1 MAMPFLRWVEGRSIR
16 RADTVNLVS
25 PGFEEYFR
33 RRFPTQRFSFF
44 TNGIDPDFIDVPCE
58 GTTPAVPGGPLTVL
72 YAGNV
77 GEGQGLHAILP
88 ALARASSDRLR
99 FRIIGDGARM
109 DLLARAVAAAGVDNV
124 ELLPPMTRL
133 ELIGAYRHADV
144 LFLHLN
150 DYDAFRKVLP
160 SKIFEYAALGKPL
173 WAGVAGYAA
182 DFVRQEIP
190 NAAVFAPCDVAGAL
204 RSFDSLVHRVMPRT
218 EFVAKFGREEITRQL
233 AADILSAGDGVQSVV
248 HSLDALPQL

>member
-1 MAMPFLRWVEGRSIR
+1 
-16 RADTVNLVS
+16 
-25 PGFEEYFR
+25 
-33 RRFPTQRFSFF
+33 
-44 TNGIDPDFIDVPCE
+44 
-58 GTTPAVPGGPLTVL
+58 
-72 YAGNV
+72 
-77 GEGQGLHAILP
+77 
-88 ALARASSDRLR
+88 
-99 FRIIGDGARM
+99 
-109 DLLARAVAAAGVDNV
+109 
-124 ELLPPMTRL
+124 MTRR
-133 ELIGAYRHADV
+133 ELVGAYRNADV

-204 RSFDSLVHRVMPRT
+204 RSFDSLSHRVMPRT

-233 AADILSAGDGVQSVV
+233 AADVLWVGGGMQPVV
-248 HSLDALPQL
+248 HSLDALPQP